1 MNIFKNSH
9 PIIATL
15 ICINIFI
22 FLAPRVVSWL
32 FGLLFLESFLQTP
45 LQPIFIYNLDKLFI
59 FFGGVRR
66 TFILDDSQ
74 YYRLLTAVFLHASFI
89 HLLVNMI
96 SLNNI
101 GNTILQI
108 YNSKKFLVI
117 YFFSGILASLFSVFF
132 SSPESYSVGASG
144 CIFGLFGAFC
154 AWAILTRQ
162 ARYLKLILINLLL
175 NLYIGFTYPQIDN
188 WAHLG
193 GFLAGISLG
202 FTYLY
207 HNRDALAQKQV

>member
-32 FGLLFLESFLQTP
+32 FGLLFLESFLQNP

-117 YFFSGILASLFSVFF
+117 YFLYNLVAIYFLTSGFF
-132 SSPESYSVGASG
+132 YNITWYLRRGKIPP
-144 CIFGLFGAFC
+144 GAFS
-154 AWAILTRQ
+154 
-162 ARYLKLILINLLL
+162 
-175 NLYIGFTYPQIDN
+175 P
-188 WAHLG
+188 
-193 GFLAGISLG
+193 ISLE
-202 FTYLY
+202 LWKI
-207 HNRDALAQKQV
+207 LK